1 MSKFVREVADKARWF
16 GKCVPRG
23 PLISLATLEHS
34 FTRGGTLG
42 DAQVLF
48 AVSTL
53 PSIGDELYKQAFMQ
67 GIPVGEWLLVPP
79 TCGDMMHQY
88 QWYARLL
95 RDNVEDAET
104 LDRLFTLFYSITDF
118 TTEVARGS

>member
-1 MSKFVREVADKARWF
+1 MSKFVQEVVNKARWF

-23 PLISLATLEHS
+23 ALIGLNTIEHS
-34 FTRGGTLG
+34 FTRKGTLG

-48 AVSTL
+48 AVATL

-67 GIPVGEWLLVPP
+67 GIPVDEWLLVPP
-79 TCGDMMHQY
+79 TCGDMMHQR

-95 RDNVEDAET
+95 RDNVEDEET
-104 LDRLFTLFYSITDF
+104 LDKLFVLFYNITDF
-118 TTEVARGS
+118 TTEVARVS